1 MHDYKCYFFAAPD
14 YSNQITFLLHAFK
27 YTHGNRRGKKRGNQ
41 KAFFEYAAHNMLSA
55 FDGPG
60 YFARQ
65 ILPEESFFLKAN
77 TIQELIDSGFMV
89 MRGERWIIKK

>member
-1 MHDYKCYFFAAPD
+1 MTTEEERKEE
-14 YSNQITFLLHAFK
+14 IK
-27 YTHGNRRGKKRGNQ
+27 
-41 KAFFEYAAHNMLSA
+41 KAFFEYAACNTFSA

-77 TIQELIDSGFMV
+77 VIQDLIESGVMV
-89 MRGERWIIKK
+89 MRGEKWIIIK

>member
-1 MHDYKCYFFAAPD
+1 MATEEERKEE
-14 YSNQITFLLHAFK
+14 IK
-27 YTHGNRRGKKRGNQ
+27 
-41 KAFFEYAAHNMLSA
+41 KAFFEYAENNTLSS

-77 TIQELIDSGFMV
+77 VIQDLIESGVMA